1 MKKVILAFT
10 LILALSM
17 MLTSCSSTKE
27 AISPADFV
35 SAAAKQSY
43 VTEDLTH
50 TFDTPLVENVTI
62 AVPASRSYQI
72 EFFTLTDEATASQL
86 YTENK
91 AALESAQGSNASSS
105 ERSGKNYARYIQKS
119 GGMYSAVYYIGNTML
134 YASTDL
140 AHEDAVQ
147 AFFSSVGY

>member
-17 MLTSCSSTKE
+17 MLTSCSSTKD
-27 AISPADFV
+27 AISSADFV
-35 SAAAKQSY
+35 SAAEKQGY
-43 VTEDLTH
+43 MTEDLTH

-62 AVPASRSYQI
+62 AVSPDGAFQI
-72 EFFTLTDEATASQL
+72 ELFVLTDEATASQL

-91 AALESAQGSNASSS
+91 ASLEAAQGSSASSS
-105 ERSGKNYARYIQKS
+105 GHSGKNYAKYSQKS
-119 GGMYSAVYYIGNTML
+119 GGMYSAVCYVGNTVL
-134 YASTDL
+134 YANTDI

-147 AFFSSVGY
+147 DFFGSVEY